1 MEFVLAFLTVTN
13 SLTLVLLLRLVDA
26 FKKVT
31 EIVDRQIDIDYK
43 NGITILKLLE
53 VLKHGNEK

>member
-13 SLTLVLLLRLVDA
+13 SLTLVFLLRLVDA

-43 NGITILKLLE
+43 NGITILKILE